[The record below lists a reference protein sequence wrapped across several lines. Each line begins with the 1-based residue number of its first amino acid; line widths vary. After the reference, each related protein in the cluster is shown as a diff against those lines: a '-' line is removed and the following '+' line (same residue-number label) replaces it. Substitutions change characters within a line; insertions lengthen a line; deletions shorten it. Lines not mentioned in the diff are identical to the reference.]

1 MRVLITIVDTRL
13 GIRLLGG
20 IRAVYLNDKW
30 IRQNL
35 GESSRAHSRMI
46 SNPASTWGESTSAVL
61 NPPER
66 LEAKSTGRDA

>member
-1 MRVLITIVDTRL
+1 MGVLITIVDRRL

-20 IRAVYLNDKW
+20 IRAVYYWGLNDKW

-46 SNPASTWGESTSAVL
+46 SNPANTWGEST
-61 NPPER
+61 
-66 LEAKSTGRDA
+66 